1 MLNAGLHKH
10 QRLALLNALTD
21 RRLRGIVSSLGIN
34 PEETKVA
41 THILKNMRS
50 VLMRARMKS
59 NRHAKVTKARRL
71 VAKTLLLA
79 TVQSPESMTKDNAAV
94 TKRKFTDTFGI
105 S

>member
-1 MLNAGLHKH
+1 MHFTTTNKLGSSKGGGTGAEQAERRARRTIVDAVLNAGLHKH

-59 NRHAKVTKARRL
+59 NRHAKVTKAR
-71 VAKTLLLA
+71 
-79 TVQSPESMTKDNAAV
+79 
-94 TKRKFTDTFGI
+94 
-105 S
+105 